1 MYFLLSRII
10 RIVDTVGLK
19 LIVEEQLETLL
30 SSDLALSVTQTDGTN
45 FQEMFFSISDPDN
58 VQVLA
63 VELSPLL
70 LFRFN
75 HSYL

>member
-19 LIVEEQLETLL
+19 LIVEEELETLL
-30 SSDLALSVTQTDGTN
+30 SSDLALSVMQTDGTN

-58 VQVLA
+58 VQVLKCSCA
-63 VELSPLL
+63 DRRAF
-70 LFRFN
+70 FRGKMC
-75 HSYL
+75 

>member
-10 RIVDTVGLK
+10 GIVDTVGLK
-19 LIVEEQLETLL
+19 LIVEEQQTLL
-30 SSDLALSVTQTDGTN
+30 SSDLALSVTRTDGNN

-58 VQVLA
+58 VLVLA
-63 VELSPLL
+63 VLL
-70 LFRFN
+70 LIFN

>member
-10 RIVDTVGLK
+10 GIVDTVGLK
-19 LIVEEQLETLL
+19 LIVEEQQTLL
-30 SSDLALSVTQTDGTN
+30 SSDLALSVTRTDGTN

-58 VQVLA
+58 VLVLA
-63 VELSPLL
+63 VLL
-70 LFRFN
+70 LIFN

>member
-19 LIVEEQLETLL
+19 LIVEEQQETLL

-63 VELSPLL
+63 VL
-70 LFRFN
+70 LFIFN